1 MERPIRTHPYRLTF
15 QARNLIVPA
24 TIHPTLRLLWP
35 HCPYGPPGMQQDGPR
50 QTATQTQF

>member
-50 QTATQTQF
+50 QTATQMQF